1 MISTASYFTS
11 KAPGRI
17 SISLGVPK
25 GFEELPRYL
34 ALAPTSDILRIE
46 NEELYEARYLA
57 LLRGMNAR
65 QVERDLRALVPGHE
79 PVLCCW
85 EKPPFT
91 EKNWCHRRMAAR
103 WIEVQLGIRVPEFEP
118 PPPEPS
124 RQLGMFGGAR

>member
-1 MISTASYFTS
+1 MITASYFTS
-11 KAPGRI
+11 KSPGRI
-17 SISLGVPK
+17 AISLGVPK

-34 ALAPTSDILRIE
+34 ALAPTSAILHIE
-46 NEELYEARYLA
+46 DEEQYERRYLA
-57 LLRGMNAR
+57 MIRKLDAR
-65 QVERDLRALVPGHE
+65 QVEADLRALVPGHE

-91 EKNWCHRRMAAR
+91 ETNWCHRRMAAAFLESR
-103 WIEVQLGIRVPEFEP
+103 LGIRVPEFEP